1 MIRAYFNQRA
11 GIWDEAIAEK
21 DAVKLS
27 RMVKWLKIN
36 PGSVVLDV
44 GTGTGVFLP
53 FLIGEVGTEGW
64 IIALDFAEKML
75 RKAQAKCFE
84 GNITYL
90 HADVINIPLSDNIV
104 DAVVCYSSFPHFPDK
119 PTALAEM
126 KRVIKKG
133 GRLFICHTSGRE
145 QINAI
150 HHQQPALKSDLLPGG
165 DEMRRLL
172 SAAGF
177 IDIEVKDTADSY
189 LACARKPSRKA

>member
-1 MIRAYFNQRA
+1 MTRAYFNQRA

-21 DAVKLS
+21 DTARLN
-27 RMVKWLKIN
+27 RMVKYLKID

-53 FLIGEVGTEGW
+53 FLLREVGMEGR
-64 IIALDFAEKML
+64 IIALDFADKML
-75 RKAQAKCFE
+75 RKARTKGFE

-90 HADVINIPLSDNIV
+90 HADVSNIPLSDNII

-126 KRVIKKG
+126 RRVIKKG
-133 GRLFICHTSGRE
+133 GRLFVCHTWGRE

-150 HHQQPALKSDLLPGG
+150 HRQQPALRGDLLPDGN
-165 DEMRRLL
+165 EMRRLL
-172 SAAGF
+172 SAADF
-177 IDIEVKDTADSY
+177 IDIEVSDTADSY
-189 LACARKPSRKA
+189 LACAWKPSRKV